1 MGKRHYIHYPKER
14 VLEHRSLRYL
24 GSNGIIQ
31 RLAQVVKQSCRGQN
45 DHRRIAKLLLKN
57 GINAPWTH
65 TPNFG
70 RRVDLMSE
78 GGCL

>member
-1 MGKRHYIHYPKER
+1 MGKRHYPKER
-14 VLEHRSLRYL
+14 VLEHCNLRFRFQEDHSKTEDST
-24 GSNGIIQ
+24 GCET
-31 RLAQVVKQSCRGQN
+31 SCRGQN

-65 TPNFG
+65 PTFW

-78 GGCL
+78 GGGL